1 MAVVLFDGVCNLC
14 NASVLFVIDRDTRGR
29 FKFAPLQSEYGARLL
44 REHGY
49 SRDALTSVV
58 LIEDGRAYDRSTAAL
73 RIARHLNGFWP
84 VLSVL
89 AIIPKGLRDFLYE
102 SLARRRY
109 GWFGR
114 TDACR
119 VPDPGLRSRF
129 LA

>member
-73 RIARHLNGFWP
+73 RIARHLNGLWP
-84 VLSVL
+84 ALSVL

-114 TDACR
+114 TDTCR